1 MATAIGAIGLG
12 TSLAGGALSAFG
24 AVSGGEANAKA
35 YNYRA
40 GMSRVNAAI
49 NMQNS
54 DYALA
59 AGETKARQYGMAAA
73 QNMGKIKAGQAAS
86 GIDITSG
93 TPKEVQ
99 ESQQLITK
107 IDNAQIR
114 ENAGRTAYGHRVQ
127 ANNDLLQAGLDDM
140 SASNSRRAGRIS
152 AIGSII
158 GTASSVS
165 SKWLQGKQVG
175 LWGGDSSDSS
185 IKLYGPNMEV
195 TGYGA

>member
-12 TSLAGGALSAFG
+12 TSLAGGALSAYG
-24 AVSGGEANAKA
+24 AASGGEANAKA
-35 YNYRA
+35 YEYRA

-54 DYALA
+54 DYALQVGDRKLASYGMSAAQRAGAIKTTQA
-59 AGETKARQYGMAAA
+59 AGGL
-73 QNMGKIKAGQAAS
+73 
-86 GIDITSG
+86 DITTGSN
-93 TPKEVQ
+93 KDVQ
-99 ESQQLITK
+99 NSQALLTK
-107 IDNAQIR
+107 IDNKTIA
-114 ENAGRTAYGHRVQ
+114 ENTSRTAYGYRVQ

-140 SASNSRRAGRIS
+140 SASNSRRAGKLS
-152 AIGSII
+152 AIGSLI

-165 SKWLQGKQVG
+165 SKWLQGKQAG